1 MVGKTA
7 CFHQDADEI
16 KPASKVIDGVE
27 METVL
32 NFRQLGLPFRVG
44 TTSYIIEDDLLS
56 NAAYLADWVQD
67 MQLVLFDLPGGPSNL
82 PTPATVADL
91 AALGRARDLTYTVHL
106 LDDLR
111 LHADSSFD
119 HPSLHRAQQ
128 VITLT
133 APLSPVAYVLHLDGR
148 EVRASADAGQL
159 AQWHQQSAQALA
171 YVAQWSGDPAQLA
184 VENLEGYP
192 PDLVTAPVRQAGSSR
207 CVDVGHLWLDG
218 HDPLPYLRQ
227 AWPTTRVIHL
237 HGLAHGQDHQA
248 ISHLSAA
255 QLDPLIACL
264 LQERFRGVLTLEI
277 FGLPDFTA
285 SLTALWE
292 SVQRCRR
299 FAP

>member
-1 MVGKTA
+1 MN
-7 CFHQDADEI
+7 I
-16 KPASKVIDGVE
+16 
-27 METVL
+27 
-32 NFRQLGLPFRVG
+32 RQLGLPFRVG
-44 TTSYIIEDDLLS
+44 TTSYVIEDDLLP
-56 NAAYLADWVQD
+56 NAAYLADWLQD

-82 PTPATVADL
+82 PTPATVAAL
-91 AALGRARDLTYTVHL
+91 TALGRTRDLTYTVHL

-111 LHADSSFD
+111 LHADGSFD
-119 HPSLHRAQQ
+119 HSSLHRAQQ

-133 APLSPVAYVLHLDGR
+133 APLAPVAYVLHLDGR
-148 EVRASADAGQL
+148 EVQTGADAERL
-159 AQWHQQSAQALA
+159 AQWRQQSAQALI

-192 PDLVTAPVRQAGSSR
+192 PELVTHAVQEARASR

-218 HDPLPYLRQ
+218 HDPLPYLQ
-227 AWPTTRVIHL
+227 EALPTTRVIHL

-248 ISHLSAA
+248 ISHLSPA
-255 QLDPLIACL
+255 QLDPIIALLI
-264 LQERFRGVLTLEI
+264 QERFRGVLTLEI

-292 SVQRCRR
+292 SVQRYRR

>member
-1 MVGKTA
+1 
-7 CFHQDADEI
+7 
-16 KPASKVIDGVE
+16 

-44 TTSYIIEDDLLS
+44 TTSYILEDDLLP

-82 PTPATVADL
+82 PTPATVAEL

-111 LHADSSFD
+111 LDEDGSFD

-148 EVRASADAGQL
+148 DIRTGADERRL
-159 AQWHQQSAQALA
+159 TQWHQQSAQALR

-192 PDLVTAPVRQAGSSR
+192 PELVTAPVRQARASR

-218 HDPLPYLRQ
+218 HDPLPYLQQ
-227 AWPTTRVIHL
+227 ALPTTRVIHL

-248 ISHLSAA
+248 VSQLTAA
-255 QLDPLIACL
+255 QLDPISAL
-264 LQERFRGVLTLEI
+264 LVQEKFSGVLTLEV
-277 FGLPDFTA
+277 FGAADFTA
-285 SLTALWE
+285 SLAALGE
-292 SVQRCRR
+292 SVQRCRH
-299 FAP
+299 FTL